1 MYQAYLILVITVK
14 QRCLFL
20 ILCDDQSELRVVSE
34 ETRLRHKNVL
44 ITWHTERIKWRNSY
58 LKYCQRDKKS

>member
-44 ITWHTERIKWRNSY
+44 IT
-58 LKYCQRDKKS
+58 